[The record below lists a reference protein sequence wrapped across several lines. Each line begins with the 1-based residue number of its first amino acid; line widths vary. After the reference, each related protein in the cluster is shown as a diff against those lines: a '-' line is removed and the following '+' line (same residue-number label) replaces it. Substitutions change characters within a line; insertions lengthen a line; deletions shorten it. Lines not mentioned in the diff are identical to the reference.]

1 MKTIK
6 LLAFTIIATVLAGCA
21 TNIAKL
27 PITARDNQT
36 YDNKYAKEYSQDD
49 KQSALRVAIVPQ
61 DPSLKGKDKRDLATL
76 KSLTNAFGDGLDTAF
91 SNLSDFEVVP
101 RSEIGAILADKS
113 LTSMT
118 GKTEQYKVKNVNYML
133 IYRIS
138 SYNFK
143 QFTLPFGMGGKNQKP
158 SFNAYVKVK
167 VSLINVK
174 ENIKEFTKTITGKSK
189 NSAPSE
195 NIGLLNEAIENAV
208 RDFTTQFA
216 VEYAPPAIVQQTKG
230 SGQVALLNVGKDFGL
245 MKNMKVEFFFFK
257 EKNGKRRVVPFAYGE
272 VIEVAEDS
280 AWVDIEDFEKAGVKE
295 NHFARV
301 RKDQSKSFLETLPL
315 N

>member
-1 MKTIK
+1 MKTIR
-6 LLAFTIIATVLAGCA
+6 LLFAAITVAVLTGCA

-27 PITARDNQT
+27 PITARDHQT
-36 YDNKYAKEYSQDD
+36 YNNKYAKEYSNKD
-49 KQSALRVAIVPQ
+49 KNSALRVAIVPQ
-61 DPSLKGKDKRDLATL
+61 DPSLNGQDKRDLATL

-101 RSEIGAILADKS
+101 RTEIGAILADKS

-118 GKTEQYKVKNVNYML
+118 GKTEKYKVKNVNYML

-138 SYNFK
+138 SYNFE
-143 QFTLPFGMGGKNQKP
+143 QFTPLLGGKNPKP
-158 SFNAYVKVK
+158 QFNAYVKVK
-167 VSLINVK
+167 VSLINLK
-174 ENIKEFTKTITGKSK
+174 ENIKEFTKTITGKSGS
-189 NSAPSE
+189 SAPSA
-195 NIGLLNEAIENAV
+195 NIGLLNQAIENAV
-208 RDFTTQFA
+208 KDFSTQFA

-245 MKNMKVEFFFFK
+245 MKNMKVEFFVFK
-257 EKNGKRRVVPFAYGE
+257 EKNGAKRVIPFAYGK

-280 AWVDIEDFEKAGVKE
+280 AWVDVDDFELAGVKE

-301 RKDQSKSFLETLPL
+301 RKDQSKSFLESLPIK
-315 N
+315 